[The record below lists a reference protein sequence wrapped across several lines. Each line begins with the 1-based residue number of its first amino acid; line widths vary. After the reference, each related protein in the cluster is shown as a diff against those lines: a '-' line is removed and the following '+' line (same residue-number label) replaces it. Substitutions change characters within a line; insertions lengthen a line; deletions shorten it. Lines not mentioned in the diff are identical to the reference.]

1 MKSRSNISN
10 KAQKQIPATKSV
22 IEIKLRLTGD
32 GLWPVFTESEL

>member
-10 KAQKQIPATKSV
+10 KAKKQIPATKTF

-32 GLWPVFTESEL
+32 GL